1 MNQTFLK
8 LAESFNVLEYF
19 HIKYAVRDD
28 VQNVLGDTAN
38 TLKDVK

>member
-8 LAESFNVLEYF
+8 LAESFNVTESF
-19 HIKYAVRDD
+19 HIEQAVRDD
-28 VQNVLGDTAN
+28 VQNVRGDTAN